1 MTSRLMR
8 MLILAVSAAMVALT
22 GAAGVAGVASAQ
34 PQPASGGKNV
44 VNVVGINPDT
54 GAQVFTGTF
63 TAKSAKED
71 KSAKTGIS
79 LVGDLTGQL
88 TTQPGQP
95 QGQGRGPQDVT
106 RQNLAM
112 PVKAISAQGAPAGQ
126 SQAACGILDLTLGPL
141 DLNLLGLR
149 VQLNEVDLVIT
160 AIPGGGLLGDLLCA
174 VANLLNPTGAISDL
188 LQVVNLLN
196 QILGILGGA

>member
-1 MTSRLMR
+1 MR
-8 MLILAVSAAMVALT
+8 MLILFVSTAMVALT
-22 GAAGVAGVASAQ
+22 GAAGVAGTAFAQ
-34 PQPASGGKNV
+34 PQPVPSGQNTV
-44 VNVVGINPDT
+44 DVVGINPDT
-54 GAQVFTGTF
+54 GEQVFTGTF
-63 TAKSAKED
+63 TARSAKED
-71 KSAKTGIS
+71 RSARTGIS

-88 TTQPGQP
+88 TAQPGQP

-112 PVKAISAQGAPAGQ
+112 PVNAISASGAPAGE

-149 VQLNEVDLVIT
+149 VQLSQVDLVIT

-174 VANLLNPTGAISDL
+174 VANLLNPDGTLSDL
-188 LQVVNLLN
+188 LRVLDLLN
-196 QILGILGGA
+196 QILGILGGV